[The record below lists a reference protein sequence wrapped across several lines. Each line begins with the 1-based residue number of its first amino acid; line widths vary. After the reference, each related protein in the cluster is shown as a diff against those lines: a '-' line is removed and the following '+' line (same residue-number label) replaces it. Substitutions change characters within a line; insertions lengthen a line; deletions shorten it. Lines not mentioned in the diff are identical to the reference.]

1 MKPELTLAD
10 LEKRM
15 RPRGYSSA
23 GFLGPN
29 EPLEA
34 VMSQDEQTLLKL
46 GISYDQL
53 ADGLAEILEN
63 VMQQLSALLVENQD
77 EFLRRTLSKF
87 WDGDLPMRQT
97 AVENLPSQEIGSVVR
112 DQFQVFLI
120 QYRGLQ
126 DCPWGCDYDPW
137 AYLDFLL
144 INLKTH
150 QMVAG
155 PGLIVHLIR
164 DHHFFEGLES
174 PYRVEPLRLAKVLG
188 LVPGASQE

>member
-1 MKPELTLAD
+1 MKPELSLAD

-53 ADGLAEILEN
+53 ADGLVEILED

-87 WDGDLPMRQT
+87 WDGELPMRLT
-97 AVENLPSQEIGSVVR
+97 AVENLPSPEIGVVVR

-120 QYRGLQ
+120 Q
-126 DCPWGCDYDPW
+126 
-137 AYLDFLL
+137 
-144 INLKTH
+144 
-150 QMVAG
+150 
-155 PGLIVHLIR
+155 
-164 DHHFFEGLES
+164 HFFLQ
-174 PYRVEPLRLAKVLG
+174 PQLPQFF
-188 LVPGASQE
+188 P